1 MQDVEGHEAEPRDAR
16 ELAMWRD
23 ALGRVLAGR
32 DLEIVTQPI
41 VDLRHGS
48 VVGYEALT
56 RFPGAPSADPAVWF
70 AVADEFGVSPEL
82 MAATLRRQLGLAEHL
97 PRACFL
103 AVKVSCLALEADV
116 VQPVLEQA
124 PLDAVVVE
132 LDDPGRFGDEN
143 DPGDL
148 ADLADLADLVDRL
161 RGRGARIAVTS
172 DGKAGIAAILELGP
186 DIVRIGRSMIE
197 GIDRDEQQQEL
208 AAEVRGLLDA
218 RGARF
223 LAHGIESA
231 GELDALVGAGVPLGQ
246 GYFIAA
252 PGPGWTRP
260 TAR

>member
-1 MQDVEGHEAEPRDAR
+1 MQDVEGHGAEPRDAR

-56 RFPGAPSADPAVWF
+56 RFPGAPSADPEVWF
-70 AVADEFGVSPEL
+70 AVAEEFGVSPEL

-116 VQPVLEQA
+116 VQPVLERA

-132 LDDPGRFGDEN
+132 LDDPGRFGDGN

-148 ADLADLADLVDRL
+148 ADLADLVERL

-172 DGKAGIAAILELGP
+172 EGKAGIAAILELGP
-186 DIVRIGRSMIE
+186 DIVRVGRSMIE

-218 RGARF
+218 RGARC

-246 GYFIAA
+246 GYFIGA

-260 TAR
+260 AAR